1 MTPKLAVVSRP
12 VALVASR
19 SAWKSATVRH
29 DCSASF
35 MIAPSATVSS
45 SSRLYDAE
53 FMIAKPAP
61 LMPAQISSPAAS
73 PWLTTPR

>member
-12 VALVASR
+12 VAFDASS
-19 SAWKSATVRH
+19 SAWKSASVRH

-35 MIAPSATVSS
+35 MIAPSASVSL
-45 SSRLYDAE
+45 SSRLYEAE
-53 FMIAKPAP
+53 FMIANPAS
-61 LMPAQISSPAAS
+61 LIPAQISMPSVS